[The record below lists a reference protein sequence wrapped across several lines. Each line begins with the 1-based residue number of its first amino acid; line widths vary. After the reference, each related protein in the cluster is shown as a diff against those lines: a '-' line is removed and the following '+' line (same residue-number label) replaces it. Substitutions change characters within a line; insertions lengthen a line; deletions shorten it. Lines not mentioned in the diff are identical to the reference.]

1 MKPLVS
7 VVCLCYNQRP
17 YLREAIES
25 VIKQTYDH
33 LQVIAIDDAST
44 DGSQAELE
52 KIASEY
58 PFIEL
63 ILLPQNIGN
72 CKAFNLALKKV
83 KGEYVID
90 FAVDDVMKPPHIEKL
105 VNKFQQLDQ
114 SYGVVFTDATYID
127 EQGRFLRTHFNY
139 LLKKKLIRS
148 IPQGDVFR
156 EVLTTYFIPGPTM
169 LVRKKVMDDLGGY
182 DESLAY
188 EDFDFWLRSS
198 RKYKYAFLDENEMLI
213 RKSSRSLS
221 SGWYESGDRQL
232 HSTYLICCKMM
243 KSYCQTGADFDS
255 LKKRVLYE
263 FRQSVFSNN
272 KSEAKLFAGLL
283 KEMNQRGWQYYFLSL
298 LGRIPFSLRG
308 IRKWYHRLRF
318 A

>member
-7 VVCLCYNQRP
+7 VVCLCFNQRP

-25 VIKQTYDH
+25 VLNQTYDH
-33 LQVIAIDDAST
+33 LQVILVDDAST

-52 KIASEY
+52 KMAKDHSSM
-58 PFIEL
+58 EL
-63 ILLPQNIGN
+63 VLLPQNLGN
-72 CKAFNLALKKV
+72 CKAFNVALKKV

-90 FAVDDVMKPPHIEKL
+90 FAVDDVMKPLHIEKL
-105 VNKFQQLDQ
+105 VNKFLQLDE

-127 EQGRFLRTHFNY
+127 EQGKVLRTHFDY

-169 LVRKKVMDDLGGY
+169 LVRKKVMDDLRGY

-213 RKSSRSLS
+213 RKSRTSMSAKLYRP
-221 SGWYESGDRQL
+221 GDRQL
-232 HSTYLICCKMM
+232 HSTYLV
-243 KSYCQTGADFDS
+243 CQKVKALCRGDEDGKA
-255 LKKRVLYE
+255 LRNRVMYE
-263 FRQSVFSNN
+263 FRQAVFSENRR
-272 KSEAKLFAGLL
+272 EANLFANLLAELNARSVQFFLL
-283 KEMNQRGWQYYFLSL
+283 KILNAL
-298 LGRIPFSLRG
+298 PFPWRMLR
-308 IRKWYHRLRF
+308 RLYHRWKYF
-318 A
+318 

>member
-17 YLREAIES
+17 YLREAIKS

-63 ILLPQNIGN
+63 ILLPQNVGN
-72 CKAFNLALKKV
+72 CKAFNMALKKV

-90 FAVDDVMKPPHIEKL
+90 FAVDDVMNPLHIEKL
-105 VNKFQQLDQ
+105 VNKFQQLDE

-127 EQGRFLRTHFNY
+127 EQGRFLRTHFDY

-213 RKSSRSLS
+213 RKSKTSMSAGLYRP
-221 SGWYESGDRQL
+221 GDRQL
-232 HSTYLICCKMM
+232 HSTYLICRKVKTLCI
-243 KSYCQTGADFDS
+243 SDEDRRA
-255 LKKRVLYE
+255 LEHRVMYE
-263 FRQSVFSNN
+263 FRQAVFSENRE
-272 KSEAKLFAGLL
+272 EANLFANLIVELNARDAQFFFL
-283 KEMNQRGWQYYFLSL
+283 KTLNVL
-298 LGRIPFSLRG
+298 PFPWR
-308 IRKWYHRLRF
+308 RLRKLYHQWKYF
-318 A
+318 